1 MFQRNIPI
9 AGPFIVCAAMAATG
23 AAQAQKPGGG
33 HGGPAAAAP
42 HAAVPHVAA
51 APHAAPA
58 PHIAA
63 PHAAPAPHIAA
74 PRQAPHAA
82 PAPRITAPRRGTRGK
97 RLSQRRGRL
106 RIPPPGRAAL
116 SRRHPPRM
124 AVTTPDRGKTRRRN
138 QTRLR
143 GKA

>member
-1 MFQRNIPI
+1 MFQRNIRI
-9 AGPFIVCAAMAATG
+9 AGLFIVCAAMAATG

-33 HGGPAAAAP
+33 HGGPAA
-42 HAAVPHVAA
+42 
-51 APHAAPA
+51 
-58 PHIAA
+58 AA

-124 AVTTPDRGKTRRRN
+124 AATTPDRGKTRRRN